1 MTPIETL
8 LEWLSDNHYYIGND
22 LSEKVEELKQMEKLK
37 NHSEY
42 MRGWYNGF
50 NSQEIETKGMEKTA
64 VDWLYS
70 KMYEYK
76 GNITISEYEQAKEME
91 KQQMK
96 MAQMHYSSDVVGFKA
111 LLEKQFEDWYNETF
125 KK

>member
-1 MTPIETL
+1 M
-8 LEWLSDNHYYIGND
+8 
-22 LSEKVEELKQMEKLK
+22 K
-37 NHSEY
+37 
-42 MRGWYNGF
+42 
-50 NSQEIETKGMEKTA
+50 KTA
-64 VDWLYS
+64 VDWLVNEMFNN
-70 KMYEYK
+70 KGLKKEQGVMYMSP
-76 GNITISEYEQAKEME
+76 NLVEQAKEME